1 MVIFHSF
8 LYVYQRVSTIFYPM
22 THDRSPGCP
31 TSKQAVGNGLG
42 QQRSG
47 TPVPSEVDNHS
58 YIYIYIIDMYM
69 YIHLK
74 ILTHTHICAYTHT
87 DVCVY
92 TYIYIHYIYIYIYM
106 LLYNIHAHI
115 YIYIDVAWRGH
126 TYANQYGIKRV
137 AINCIQL
144 AKRWE
149 LAKKIGGYERQPVRS
164 TMQPQPGL
172 AWQGRIMAHTNSME
186 NGLGICS
193 TIWLFNIDMV

>member
-22 THDRSPGCP
+22 THDPVALAVP
-31 TSKQAVGNGLG
+31 PPSKQLEMASDSNGAEWKYVH
-42 QQRSG
+42 
-47 TPVPSEVDNHS
+47 TPENTYTYTHIRIYTYRRVC
-58 YIYIYIIDMYM
+58 IYIYTH
-69 YIHLK
+69 YIH
-74 ILTHTHICAYTHT
+74 
-87 DVCVY
+87 
-92 TYIYIHYIYIYIYM
+92 IYM
-106 LLYNIHAHI
+106 ILYNIHAHNAHI

-137 AINCIQL
+137 AINYIQL

-193 TIWLFNIDMV
+193 TIWLFNIAMV